1 MQVQYF
7 TQSGK
12 LYREEIKSDNNA
24 QTVQN
29 ELSEKIVSQSRI
41 SVVTEFGTVFLDT
54 KDIARVCVV
63 D

>member
-12 LYREEIKSDNNA
+12 MYREEIKSDKNA
-24 QTVQN
+24 QAVQT

-41 SVVTEFGTVFLDT
+41 SVVTNVGTVFLDT
-54 KDIARVCVV
+54 SDIERVRVV